1 MRIVLCSDLSIS
13 NAQCSNLVACQGEMK
28 VKLDRTSVEVAGDQG
43 GDDRLVAYLGDVGN
57 VKSEL
62 VLLVGLVSPSL
73 NLVIATVLV
82 PFVENES
89 VGRETGEQR
98 VDVMGIGRLTI
109 VGDRLW
115 ELCCHRLSFLIFWL
129 VVHIRA

>member
-13 NAQCSNLVACQGEMK
+13 NAQCSNLVACKGEMK

-43 GDDRLVAYLGDVGN
+43 GDDRLVASLGDAGN

-73 NLVIATVLV
+73 DLGGTTVLV
-82 PFVENES
+82 PFVNNES
-89 VGRETGEQR
+89 VGGETGEQR
-98 VDVMGIGRLTI
+98 VDVIGIGCLNIGSDGLR
-109 VGDRLW
+109 
-115 ELCCHRLSFLIFWL
+115 
-129 VVHIRA
+129 